1 MSGAHKG
8 SSVNHGNALIST
20 IVWTRTDDSVGDWF
34 VASLDLQ
41 FVIGSLLYAWLSP
54 ITQVAFA
61 DFGAA
66 MRTSGFRFFAVEH
79 VMGMV
84 IAIALAHIGRVRVRR
99 ASGDARRHQVA
110 ARFYG
115 LALIILL
122 ASTPWPGMPAG
133 RPLFWGF

>member
-1 MSGAHKG
+1 
-8 SSVNHGNALIST
+8 
-20 IVWTRTDDSVGDWF
+20 
-34 VASLDLQ
+34 
-41 FVIGSLLYAWLSP
+41 VIGIVLHAWLSP

-61 DFGAA
+61 DFGTA
-66 MRTSGFRFFAVEH
+66 MRTSGLRFFAVEH

-110 ARFYG
+110 AMFYG